1 MGYTKS
7 APVVSAIMTA
17 SSQFPHLRVGQ
28 LIDNAGDHFKEKHP
42 ELYNGD
48 LFYIPDDILIL
59 ALNRYVEDFGGK
71 NE

>member
-17 SSQFPHLRVGQ
+17 ANVFPHLRVGQ
-28 LIDNAGDHFKEKHP
+28 LIDNAVVHFKEKHP

-48 LFYIPDDILIL
+48 LFYIPDDILVL
-59 ALNRYVEDFGGK
+59 ALNQFVEDFGGK
-71 NE
+71 